1 MPTVY
6 ACEFLVAFIWC
17 LCKKYER
24 LKIPRQNEHV
34 WAYILYFSR
43 LSAYHRVAK
52 AHLPFVIGVS
62 LTTGVVIGFEERE
75 YTVDSSTSGQALV
88 GVSVLSG
95 ALSRSLEITFQ
106 TVDGTA
112 TGESLL
118 RMSLHFH

>member
-1 MPTVY
+1 MSMY
-6 ACEFLVAFIWC
+6 GHIYLS
-17 LCKKYER
+17 
-24 LKIPRQNEHV
+24 
-34 WAYILYFSR
+34 LYFSR

-52 AHLPFVIGVS
+52 AHLPFLIGVS
-62 LTTGVVIGFEERE
+62 LTTGVVIGFEGRE

-112 TGESLL
+112 TGEPTLFL
-118 RMSLHFH
+118 PYNK